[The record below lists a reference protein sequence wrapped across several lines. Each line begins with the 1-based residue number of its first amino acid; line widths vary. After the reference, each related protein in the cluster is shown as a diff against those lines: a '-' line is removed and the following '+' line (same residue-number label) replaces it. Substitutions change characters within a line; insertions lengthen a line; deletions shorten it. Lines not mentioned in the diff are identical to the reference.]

1 MYAAAS
7 AARLAVQRR
16 REEQRLAAGRA
27 RADDAVDGGAEAHVE
42 HPVGLVEHEC
52 ADVGERHRAARHQV
66 LEPARRRHQDLRAP
80 GGADLLLEADPAVHG
95 GNLETAGAQQRPRVL
110 DDLGGE
116 LAGRRE
122 HERGG
127 ARLAPPDAVGERH
140 GERQRLARPGRRL
153 GQHVATGEHVADHEP
168 LDRER
173 PLDALSGEGVH
184 DRGGYAEI
192 GER

>member
-1 MYAAAS
+1 MSSIRSAS
-7 AARLAVQRR
+7 SSTSVRTWASDTAP
-16 REEQRLAAGRA
+16 RA
-27 RADDAVDGGAEAHVE
+27 IRSSSRPGVATS
-42 HPVGLVEHEC
+42 
-52 ADVGERHRAARHQV
+52 
-66 LEPARRRHQDLRAP
+66 DLRAA
-80 GGADLLLEADPAVHG
+80 GGADLLLEADPAVDG
-95 GNLETAGAQQRPRVL
+95 GNLEAAGAQQRPRVL

-122 HERGG
+122 HQRRG
-127 ARLAPPDAVGERH
+127 ARPATPDAIGERH
-140 GERQRLARPGRRL
+140 GERERLARPGRRL

-173 PLDALSGEGVH
+173 PLDALGGEGVH